1 MKRAWLVMLALSL
14 GAASAQETTLE
25 TTLTLPETTLTLP
38 EISQPE
44 VQETPD
50 ALPIRTVSLQVR
62 SPGNAKE
69 TVVFVPLGRQS
80 VMVGSAQLNGRNVTE
95 VLISL
100 KGAYFVLPGSAN
112 GALRFSVQ
120 GKGETG
126 PASLLVRYP
135 QGSQETLQGA
145 VDTADLGAALPLA
158 GEPGERSGV
167 IRAPQDGLALRGGH
181 SVDVTLDVPLGQ
193 PTSGTLSV
201 NGAPVS
207 DRQIGETSVYT
218 DGHTRLKF
226 IAVPLR
232 DGVNTVSAFGD
243 SVRVTAGG
251 PAAAV
256 RVTPVGTLTADGST
270 PVVLKLEVLDA
281 GGFPTGLPAVSVS
294 VDGAEVQQTD
304 TTAPTS
310 GDQVRLTGGQGT
322 LTLRPLSQPGTVT
335 LHFDVNGH
343 PQTER
348 LNVTG
353 NAASVVIVH
362 AGGTLSAGQASFQ
375 GAASIEAPVMGGK
388 LYVAANSQG
397 VNAPNLPY
405 ARFPAYGDASVQSQP
420 LKAQG
425 KIAVRFVH
433 PKIHAEYGQDAATDP
448 VFGVQTGA
456 DGLNIETTGARRF
469 GVSLTQVAGDLQTVV
484 LTPDGSRLL
493 RIPASAVPGSETV
506 VVVLSSGG
514 VEASRRTLSA
524 GRDYVNGG
532 GGLLEFPRP
541 LAAFTPDGLD
551 VRVVVSFR
559 GGTGAASTASTAS
572 TVAGVHFTQAF
583 AVKDLNGSVSAG
595 GLIQNGI
602 AAFGVHLKAEG
613 NGGSVD
619 ALIAGSGG
627 AAYGTLQGTY
637 KNGPLSAN
645 VSARYEGRGYA
656 GPGAGSPGTT
666 ASIVAGYA
674 LSPQLRVKASV
685 QGSLNEQTLSDG
697 VVSGNQN
704 PTETAGTLVA
714 AIGAAYVNAPWKAE
728 ALLRRNFT
736 AGVFGVQLA
745 GSYSVKGFD
754 VTLSHAQDFGPGQSL
769 TTASLT
775 AQVTPEIRFGVT
787 VNRDWNTGRTL
798 AGLSVG
804 GTRAGVTYTAGYDL
818 PSEGGSL
825 GRARLAVSTSLPISK
840 ELSADLSA
848 SGSAGSVTGKDAGL
862 QGALGATLRYQDAG
876 TIASLGADAVLG
888 VNGLKF
894 DVKAA
899 VNVSYG
905 LQWTLSGDALSEFGA
920 VPGGNRLGLGAA
932 WRGENASALGYLR
945 YRDGSFGEDRLSA
958 ELDFEQ
964 RPDWRDAQQRS
975 DDQSSARQET
985 LFRPWQFRE
994 SLAVAVPLNSGA
1006 TTALISGDARYWTS
1020 DRLAFGLGL
1029 GALYQA
1035 NAPIAT
1041 RLGVEATVVPFPG
1054 WGLTAG
1060 YNFLGFQADLGHTPT
1075 RPGFYLKL
1083 DLMLDDLKR

>member
-14 GAASAQETTLE
+14 GAASAQETTL
-25 TTLTLPETTLTLP
+25 TLP

-44 VQETPD
+44 VQGVPE
-50 ALPIRTVSLQVR
+50 ALPVRTVSLQVH

-69 TVVFVPLGRQS
+69 TVVFVPLGRQN
-80 VMVGSAQLNGRNVTE
+80 VMVGTARLNGRTVAE
-95 VLISL
+95 PLISAQ
-100 KGAYFVLPGSAN
+100 GAYFVLPGSAN
-112 GALRFSVQ
+112 GALSFSLQ
-120 GKGETG
+120 GQGEPG

-135 QGSQETLQGA
+135 QGSQETLQGK
-145 VDTADLGAALPLA
+145 VDAADLEAALPLS
-158 GEPGERSGV
+158 GEASERSGV
-167 IRAPQDGLALRGGH
+167 IRSPQDGLALRGGH

-193 PTSGTLSV
+193 PTTGALSV
-201 NGAPVS
+201 NGVPVS

-232 DGVNTVSAFGD
+232 DGANTLNAFGD
-243 SVRVTAGG
+243 SIRVTAGG

-256 RVTPVGTLTADGST
+256 RVTPVGTVTADGST
-270 PVVLKLEVLDA
+270 PVTLKLEVLDA
-281 GGFPTGLPAVSVS
+281 GGFPTGLPSVSVS
-294 VDGAEVQQTD
+294 VDGAEVQQAD
-304 TTAPTS
+304 ASAPTYD
-310 GDQVRLTGGQGT
+310 DQVRLTGGQGT

-375 GAASIEAPVMGGK
+375 GAASIEAPVIGGK
-388 LYVAANSQG
+388 LYVAASSQG

-425 KIAVRFVH
+425 KVAVRFVH
-433 PKIHAEYGQDAATDP
+433 PRIHAEYGQDAAFDP

-456 DGLNIETTGARRF
+456 DGLNIETTGASRF
-469 GVSLTQVAGDLQTVV
+469 GVSLTQLASDLQTVV

-493 RIPASAVPGSETV
+493 RIPASAIPGSETV
-506 VVVLSSGG
+506 VIVLSSGG
-514 VEASRRTLSA
+514 VEASRRTLAS

-551 VRVVVSFR
+551 VRVAVSFR
-559 GGTGAASTASTAS
+559 GGTGAASSASPAS
-572 TVAGVHFTQAF
+572 TVAGVHFTQDF
-583 AVKDLNGSVSAG
+583 TVKDLLGSVSAG

-613 NGGSVD
+613 NGGTID
-619 ALIAGSGG
+619 ALIASSGG

-637 KNGPLSAN
+637 KNGPLTAD
-645 VSARYEGRGYA
+645 VSARYEGGGYA

-666 ASIVAGYA
+666 ASVVTSYA
-674 LSPQLRVKASV
+674 LSPQFRVKASV
-685 QGSLNEQTLSDG
+685 QGSLAERTLSDG
-697 VVSGNQN
+697 VVSGNQS
-704 PTETAGTLVA
+704 PAETAGTLVA
-714 AIGAAYVNAPWKAE
+714 AVGAAYVNAPWKAE
-728 ALLRRNFT
+728 ALLRRNFS
-736 AGVFGVQLA
+736 AGVFGVQVA
-745 GSYSVKGFD
+745 GGYSVKGFD
-754 VTLSHAQDFGPGQSL
+754 VTVSHAQDFGPGQSL
-769 TTASLT
+769 TTASLS
-775 AQVTPEIRFGVT
+775 AQVTPELKFGVT
-787 VNRDWNTGRTL
+787 VNRDWNSGRTL
-798 AGLSVG
+798 AGLTLG
-804 GTRAGVTYTAGYDL
+804 GTRAGVTYAAGYDL

-825 GRARLAVSTSLPISK
+825 GRARLAVSTSLPISR

-848 SGSAGSVTGKDAGL
+848 NGTYGSVTGGDAGL

-888 VNGLKF
+888 TNGLKF

-905 LQWTLSGDALSEFGA
+905 LQWTLSGDALTEFGA
-920 VPGGNRLGLGAA
+920 VQGGSRLGLGAA
-932 WRGENASALGYLR
+932 WRGGGASALGYLR
-945 YRDGSFGEDRLSA
+945 YRDGSFGENRLSA

-964 RPDWRDAQQRS
+964 RPDWRNDRQRS
-975 DDQSSARQET
+975 EDQSSARQET

-994 SLAVAVPLNSGA
+994 SLAVAVPLNGAA
-1006 TTALISGDARYWTS
+1006 TTLLASGDARYWTS
-1020 DRLAFGLGL
+1020 GGLAFGLGL
-1029 GALYQA
+1029 GALYQGG
-1035 NAPIAT
+1035 APLAT
-1041 RLGVEATVVPFPG
+1041 KLGLEATVVPFPG

-1060 YNFLGFQADLGHTPT
+1060 YNFLGFQSDLGHTPT

-1083 DLMLDDLKR
+1083 DLTLDEIKR